1 MRGIAGADPQD
12 PNRGAD
18 LGGAAA
24 EVGLCEGGEVG
35 VRGDDAGEE
44 VRVDDRVLDVSAV
57 RSRADKR
64 YTPRENID
72 TRTRDSTISYIGR
85 LRILDAHAP

>member
-1 MRGIAGADPQD
+1 MAAGCRQERTLAARLKTLMRGIAGADPQD

-64 YTPRENID
+64 CTLYWSP
-72 TRTRDSTISYIGR
+72 SVY
-85 LRILDAHAP
+85 